1 MPAMK
6 VFQRAAV
13 SGGSFC
19 AGLGRVVVIVRKGF
33 AAARTQALPS
43 RL

>member
-1 MPAMK
+1 MK
-6 VFQRAAV
+6 TRQRAAV

-19 AGLGRVVVIVRKGF
+19 AGFGSVVVIVRKGF
-33 AAARTQALPS
+33 AAARMQALPS